1 MVKTLIALTPYLAMW
16 HMEQNL
22 RADLSLWRKGCHSTG
37 PSLELVKDGVLGSL
51 FPSWLWE
58 MIVLIP
64 GSS

>member
-22 RADLSLWRKGCHSTG
+22 RADLSHWRKGYHSIV
-37 PSLELVKDGVLGSL
+37 PSVKLIKDGVLGLL

-58 MIVLIP
+58 IIVLIV
-64 GSS
+64 